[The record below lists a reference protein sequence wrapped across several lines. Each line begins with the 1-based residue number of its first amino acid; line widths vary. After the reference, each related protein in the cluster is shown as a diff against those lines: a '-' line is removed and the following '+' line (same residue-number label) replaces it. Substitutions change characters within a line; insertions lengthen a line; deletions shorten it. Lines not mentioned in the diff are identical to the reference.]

1 MKNDMKEIKNK
12 TKIKK
17 KNKKEMKIKNNKKT
31 YTLFQ

>member
-1 MKNDMKEIKNK
+1 MKSDMKEIKNK

>member
-1 MKNDMKEIKNK
+1 MKEIKNK